1 MSANS
6 NGPGPSHSDLSI
18 ALAGMMARVAKRT
31 LADGGLRTAETTPLA
46 ERLSEDM
53 AWVFTE
59 GGIRINGKSYRPTVQ
74 FVAEDGQPVPA
85 EAFPLHGYA
94 RDSLKF
100 ADD

>member
-1 MSANS
+1 MTANS
-6 NGPGPSHSDLSI
+6 NNPGPSHSDLSI

-31 LADGGLRTAETTPLA
+31 LAAKGVEASDSTPLA
-46 ERLSEDM
+46 ESLSEDM

-59 GGIRINGKSYRPTVQ
+59 GGIRVNGKFYRPTVQ
-74 FVAEDGQPVPA
+74 FVAEDGEPVPT

-100 ADD
+100 DAA